1 MKIPMWSYLTVLG
14 FGLAVFA
21 LAPGRSS
28 AESATVVPAP
38 AVDEKTSAAM
48 ETAVFAGGCCWGVQ
62 GVFQH
67 VEGVKNAVSGYAG
80 GAKENA
86 EYGKV
91 GSGRTGHAESV

>member
-1 MKIPMWSYLTVLG
+1 MKIPVWSYVAVIG

-21 LAPGRSS
+21 LAPGKSS

-38 AVDEKTSAAM
+38 SVDETVSAAT
-48 ETAVFAGGCCWGVQ
+48 ETAVLAGGCFWGVQ

-80 GAKENA
+80 GEQATAQYE
-86 EYGKV
+86 KV
-91 GSGRTGHAESV
+91 GGGWTHHAES